1 MKRWITV
8 TAIAILLPALGHSQ
22 ARIKDVAHLQGVRD
36 NQLIGYGLVVGLNK
50 TGDRRQTIFSTQSLI
65 NMLQRMG
72 VTVTSNDIR
81 VENIAAVVVT
91 ATLSPFVRGGS
102 RIDCTVSSIG
112 DARSLQGGMLLQTP
126 LTAANGEV
134 YAVAQ
139 GPVAI
144 GGYAAGTSSQ

>member
-1 MKRWITV
+1 MAVSSADESMAVLRAPPYSTRSASMKRWITV

-72 VTVTSNDIR
+72 VTV
-81 VENIAAVVVT
+81 
-91 ATLSPFVRGGS
+91 
-102 RIDCTVSSIG
+102 
-112 DARSLQGGMLLQTP
+112 
-126 LTAANGEV
+126 
-134 YAVAQ
+134 
-139 GPVAI
+139 
-144 GGYAAGTSSQ
+144 